1 MNYFIVF
8 NDRSVKEITEQ
19 QKMSIFEGSANPNF
33 KNILIGDS
41 LIAFSSIAKI
51 LSEKEYC
58 EQYPDKR
65 VAEVPL
71 FKSLPEPILSED
83 QNKTSQVKR
92 LKLMIQGL
100 QNYINSDNYQGTDK
114 PKILLAQIKQ
124 KLEKATQ
131 GINFEIR
138 DFYNVIN

>member
-1 MNYFIVF
+1 MNYFIIF

-19 QKMSIFEGSANPNF
+19 QKMSIFEGSANPNL

-83 QNKTSQVKR
+83 QNKTRQVKR
-92 LKLMIQGL
+92 LKLMIQGG

-114 PKILLAQIKQ
+114 PKKILEFMQS
-124 KLEKATQ
+124 KLEKAKQ
-131 GINFEIR
+131 GINFEIK
-138 DFYNVIN
+138 DFYKVMS